1 MGISKIEKWI
11 GIVAILLI
19 GLIHVV
25 QAPAELGEA
34 PYFGLMFV
42 GNGVGAVVAAFGI
55 LRGARLWGWELGL
68 FIAVG
73 SLVGYVISRTVGL
86 PRMEVEEGLQ
96 PLVILSFALEV
107 VFIALYVWCRRSQGA
122 VAPSS
127 GRAGVEA
134 S

>member
-25 QAPAELGEA
+25 RAPAELGEA

-42 GNGVGAVVAAFGI
+42 GNGVAAVVAAFGI

-86 PRMEVEEGLQ
+86 PGYDHGFDGGLRVRESGAAPLHQVNEVTRWLNGTET
-96 PLVILSFALEV
+96 
-107 VFIALYVWCRRSQGA
+107 
-122 VAPSS
+122 S
-127 GRAGVEA
+127 G
-134 S
+134 